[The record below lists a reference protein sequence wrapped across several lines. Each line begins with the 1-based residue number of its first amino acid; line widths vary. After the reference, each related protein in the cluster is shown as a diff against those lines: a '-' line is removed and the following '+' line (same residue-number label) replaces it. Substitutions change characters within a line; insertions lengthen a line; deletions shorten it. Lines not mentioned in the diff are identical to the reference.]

1 VCPRDGDPDAIVPGL
16 FAVGEAACASVHGAN
31 RLGSNSLIDLVVF
44 GRAAAY
50 RCAETIKRDS
60 AMPELPK
67 RAGEQAVARLDRF
80 RYANGGTPTAAL
92 RLKMQKTMQT
102 DCAVFRTAEVMKQ
115 GVRKI
120 HDVWSES
127 KDIRVT
133 DRSLIWNTD
142 LIETLEFDNL
152 ISQAAVT
159 VAGALARQESRGA
172 HAREDFPKRDDANWM
187 KHTLSWADYDI
198 RSVRLDYR
206 PVHSYT
212 LSNEIAYIEPKE
224 RVY

>member
-1 VCPRDGDPDAIVPGL
+1 
-16 FAVGEAACASVHGAN
+16 
-31 RLGSNSLIDLVVF
+31 LIDLVVF
-44 GRAAAY
+44 GRAAA
-50 RCAETIKRDS
+50 RRSAETIKRDS

-67 RAGEQAVARLDRF
+67 GAGEEAIARLDRF
-80 RYANGGTPTAAL
+80 RYASGGTPTAAL

-102 DCAVFRTAEVMKQ
+102 DCAVFRTAPVMQQ

-120 HDVWSES
+120 HDVWKES
-127 KDIRVT
+127 DDIRVT

-142 LIETLEFDNL
+142 LVETLEFDNL

-172 HAREDFPKRDDANWM
+172 HAREDFPKRDD
-187 KHTLSWADYDI
+187 T
-198 RSVRLDYR
+198 RGVRLDYR
-206 PVHSYT
+206 PVHTYT